1 MIVRCSS
8 AGFITDREVT
18 NTLGQFHDTVQERCR
33 YFKSQRA
40 AHWTGPRQVMTQ
52 IGQMML
58 LVVMRK
64 VFRAGRC
71 YSSLSFQNST
81 NEKICQN
88 QSTKE
93 FTLPKI
99 DMYF

>member
-8 AGFITDREVT
+8 GGFITDREVT

-58 LVVMRK
+58 LVVMWK

-93 FTLPKI
+93 FTLPL
-99 DMYF
+99 Y

>member
-8 AGFITDREVT
+8 GGFITAWEVT

-40 AHWTGPRQVMTQ
+40 VHRTGPRQVMTQ
-52 IGQMML
+52 IGPMMP
-58 LVVMRK
+58 LVVIRK

-71 YSSLSFQNST
+71 CFSLSFQS
-81 NEKICQN
+81 K
-88 QSTKE
+88 K
-93 FTLPKI
+93 
-99 DMYF
+99 